1 MTPAFAGRRED
12 DRFLTGGGRY
22 TADWNMPGA
31 LHAAFRRS
39 DLAHANILSVDTQAA
54 ARLPGVACVLCA
66 TDFPDDAFG
75 TITPPITFT
84 GRSGAGILV
93 PARPILAR
101 GRVRFVGEELAVVIA
116 ETLTV
121 AQDAAELVEIEY
133 EALPAVVGAERAVE
147 SGAVTLHDEVP
158 GNICFDFEYG
168 DGPKTERLLQ
178 EAAHR
183 VHAVVQCPR
192 VSAAPLE
199 LRSVLAWY
207 DADNG
212 TYEIRCSNQGRETMT
227 TQLAE
232 LLKVGRE
239 RVRMHVVDVGGA
251 FGPRNAP
258 YPEYVILLEAA
269 RRLGRPIRWSSTRA
283 EDLLCDSHGRGVR
296 LEGELALDADGRFLA
311 LRTDWLCDQGAYLTA
326 AGPVTN
332 TVNGRL
338 IACGGY
344 AMQAMYGRHRLVM
357 TNANPHYS
365 YRGAGRPE
373 TNLIVERLVEKAARR
388 LEIDP
393 LRLRQLNALGADRF
407 PHRTPTGS
415 VFDSGDYQRLLEIAA
430 RESDWQGYTA
440 RRAEAASRG
449 RWRGIGC
456 ALFVEP
462 CGGGFLQEDQVALQF
477 NANGSIE
484 AHVATTSNGQGHE
497 TIFPALIGSRLGIDP
512 ALITLRSSDPD
523 GPDIRG
529 NGSIGSR
536 SIMAQGS
543 ALVGAANEAI
553 RKGRG
558 IAAEILEVADE
569 DIDFSDGQ
577 YLVLGTDRTVGFI
590 DVVRSGAATSIA
602 THPLDTT
609 HAQPSAQAFTSG
621 AHVAEVE
628 VDPETGKTA
637 IVSYVA
643 VDDMGIVINEVLA
656 EGQIVGGVVQAA
668 GQVFGEMC
676 FYEEQTG
683 QLLTGSFMDYVMP
696 RADSVPPIRV
706 FSSPTASPTNALGA
720 KGAGEAGTTGGVAA
734 LLNAVCDAL
743 GHGGIEDFS
752 MPATPHRVWAAIER
766 ARNRD
771 ASELQS

>member
-12 DRFLTGGGRY
+12 DRFLTGAGRY
-22 TADWNMPGA
+22 TADWNMPGT
-31 LHAAFRRS
+31 LHAVFRRS

-54 ARLPGVACVLCA
+54 ARLPGVVCA
-66 TDFPDDAFG
+66 LSAKDFPDDTFG
-75 TITPPITFT
+75 SIKPAVTFF
-84 GRSGAGILV
+84 GRSGASILV

-101 GRVRFVGEELAVVIA
+101 GRVRFVGEELAVVVA
-116 ETLTV
+116 ETLTL

-147 SGAVTLHDEVP
+147 SGALTLHDEVP

-168 DGPKTERLLQ
+168 DAAETERLLR

-207 DADNG
+207 DAVKG
-212 TYEIRCSNQGRETMT
+212 TYEIRCSNQGSERMKS
-227 TQLAE
+227 QLAE
-232 LLKVGRE
+232 MLKVGRE
-239 RVRMHVVDVGGA
+239 RVRMHEVDVGGS
-251 FGPRNAP
+251 FGPRNEP

-269 RRLGRPIRWSSTRA
+269 RRLGRPICWTSTRA
-283 EDLLCDSHGRGVR
+283 EDMMCDSHGRGVR
-296 LEGELALDADGRFLA
+296 LEGELAVAADGRFLA

-326 AGPVTN
+326 AGPLTN

-344 AMQAMYGRHRLVM
+344 AMQAMYGRHRLVL
-357 TNANPHYS
+357 TNANPHNA

-373 TNLIVERLVEKAARR
+373 ANLIVERLVHKAARM
-388 LEIDP
+388 LQVDP

-407 PHRTPTGS
+407 PHQTPTGS
-415 VFDSGDYQRLLEIAA
+415 VFDSGDYQHLLEIAA
-430 RESDWQGYTA
+430 RESDWQGYAA

-462 CGGGFLQEDQVALQF
+462 CGGGFLQQDQVALQF
-477 NANGSIE
+477 SADGTVE

-497 TIFPALIGSRLGIDP
+497 TIFPSLIGSRLGIDA

-529 NGSIGSR
+529 NGSTGSR
-536 SIMAQGS
+536 STMAQGS
-543 ALVGAANEAI
+543 ALVGAADEAI

-558 IAAEILEVADE
+558 LAAEMLEVAE
-569 DIDFSDGQ
+569 ADIDFSKGQ
-577 YLVLGTDRTVGFI
+577 YLVLGTDRAVGFI
-590 DVVRSGAATSIA
+590 DVVRSGAATDIA

-609 HAQPSAQAFTSG
+609 HAQPSPQAFTSG

-628 VDPETGKTA
+628 VDPETGETT

-643 VDDMGIVINEVLA
+643 VDDMGTVINDVLA
-656 EGQIVGGVVQAA
+656 QAQIVGGVVQAA
-668 GQVFGEMC
+668 GQVFGEVC
-676 FYEEQTG
+676 HYEEQSG

-696 RADSVPPIRV
+696 RADSFPPIRV
-706 FSSPTASPTNALGA
+706 FSSPTASPTNVLGA

-734 LLNAVCDAL
+734 LLNAVCDAM
-743 GHGGIEDFS
+743 GHCGIEDIS
-752 MPATPHRVWAAIER
+752 MPATPYRVWAAIER
-766 ARNRD
+766 TKKSDVEAP
-771 ASELQS
+771 S